1 MKYPVLLPNIF
12 DHPFTYESELKLEV
26 GDYVKVNF
34 GKKIITGVIWDQFE
48 KNTSKQFR
56 IKSIEKKINIKPLKR
71 QTIEFLNWFSKYNIV
86 PLGMPNGT
94 MLYFENQFKNSIVC
108 LFKGLIFIFFSID
121 LILNCFEVFFSN

>member
-71 QTIEFLNWFSKYNIV
+71 QTIEFLKKK
-86 PLGMPNGT
+86 
-94 MLYFENQFKNSIVC
+94 LY
-108 LFKGLIFIFFSID
+108 
-121 LILNCFEVFFSN
+121 